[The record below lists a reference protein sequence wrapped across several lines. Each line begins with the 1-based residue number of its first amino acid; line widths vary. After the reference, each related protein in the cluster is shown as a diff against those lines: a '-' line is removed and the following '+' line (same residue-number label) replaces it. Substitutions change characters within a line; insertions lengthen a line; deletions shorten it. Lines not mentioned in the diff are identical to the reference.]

1 MITKITVITMITM
14 PTALSWDQIANCVK
28 EFANMGPI
36 YSAVQW
42 EAAALSAVKFC
53 IELD

>member
-14 PTALSWDQIANCVK
+14 PTALYWDQIANCA
-28 EFANMGPI
+28 EDFANMGPVQG
-36 YSAVQW
+36 AVQW
-42 EAAALSAVKFC
+42 EAALSAVKFC